1 MEVRTASEF
10 NKISLLTI
18 DTYSY
23 TFLLHMG
30 DNRDNE
36 DMVDLAIC
44 SAINALTPSFVHST
58 SHFPL
63 LPPF

>member
-10 NKISLLTI
+10 NKIYLLTI
-18 DTYSY
+18 VTYSY

-30 DNRDNE
+30 DNRDDE
-36 DMVDLAIC
+36 GVVDLEIY
-44 SAINALTPSFVHST
+44 STINSMTPSFVHST